1 MAERGLLSGSRGEGS
16 GSLREVGGGEEVGEE
31 EVGEEEVGEEEV
43 GEEEVGEEEV
53 GEEEVGEE
61 EVGEEEEKEEEC
73 LTERQTRTITN
84 LLSESSSR
92 PVSLPMCRPPTP
104 ERSPPGFVG
113 ERFWELRVNQDLSLE
128 RRVCTLEELLVRI
141 VKGRGT
147 SHV

>member
-16 GSLREVGGGEEVGEE
+16 GSLREGEGGEGVGEE
-31 EVGEEEVGEEEV
+31 EVE
-43 GEEEVGEEEV
+43 EEEVGEEEV

-73 LTERQTRTITN
+73 LTERQTRTITD
-84 LLSESSSR
+84 LLSESSSS
-92 PVSLPMCRPPTP
+92 PVKLPVCRLPTP

-141 VKGRGT
+141 VKSRGT

>member
-31 EVGEEEVGEEEV
+31 EVGEEEVGEEE
-43 GEEEVGEEEV
+43 
-53 GEEEVGEE
+53 
-61 EVGEEEEKEEEC
+61 EKEEEC
-73 LTERQTRTITN
+73 LTERQTRTITD
-84 LLSESSSR
+84 LLSESSSS
-92 PVSLPMCRPPTP
+92 PVKLPVCRLPTP